1 MKKVIFCL
9 AAAYSLVSA
18 VSLSEAQIRQFEQ
31 RCEAGDASIC
41 GDLGIAYYMGDNGF
55 TKDYE
60 KAAKFFAK
68 ACDGNNYKTCS
79 NLGFMYSNG
88 QGPGITIRPRSYTSR
103 LATAETFLVAKTS
116 GLCILRARA

>member
-18 VSLSEAQIRQFEQ
+18 VSFNEAQIREFEQ
-31 RCEAGDASIC
+31 KCEVGDAIIC
-41 GDLGIAYYMGDNGF
+41 GSVGISYYMGDNGF

-79 NLGFMYSNG
+79 NLGFTYLTLM
-88 QGPGITIRPRSYTSR
+88 RVRTSH
-103 LATAETFLVAKTS
+103 
-116 GLCILRARA
+116 